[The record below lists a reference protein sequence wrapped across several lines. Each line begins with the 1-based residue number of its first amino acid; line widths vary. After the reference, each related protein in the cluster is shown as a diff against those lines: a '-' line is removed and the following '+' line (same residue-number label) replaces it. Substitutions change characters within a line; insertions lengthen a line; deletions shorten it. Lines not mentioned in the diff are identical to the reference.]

1 MNQDTF
7 ENKIIPWI
15 GTLWFLV
22 SINSFFL
29 WFAFG
34 RIIRYIAFLGM
45 LYASLML
52 SKKFKATIYNL
63 PIFLSLLFY
72 FLWSLGFID
81 NQYALIIKIL
91 NFIPLFLLLFW
102 PKNVF
107 NNCYEILRKVI
118 IFFAIGSSIVSVLS
132 FVGVLEYLPH
142 FTFEG
147 RSALHQS
154 RGIVYYVY
162 GAFVTLHSVS
172 AGISSRA
179 CGPLQEPGHWGII
192 LGLFYLIDWYALK
205 KRNIWII
212 ICGILTFSSGFWA
225 MFLFVEIFN
234 LFSKKA
240 FGKTILYMST
250 IIIALFIIL
259 LLLPQNTKDDV
270 TYLLFGRNLENVYEN
285 FEETGSLDDA
295 LDVRASNFSLNRY
308 NNLRFD
314 EYLFGT
320 GYRDTSAAL
329 SDYRGTIL
337 YMGLIGFILSI
348 IPSFLIIRRANWRL
362 AISLFLSLF
371 LIYLHRG
378 WMLFSSYIYFLAFL
392 AVTLSTM
399 PRVETDKYLA
409 KQE

>member
-1 MNQDTF
+1 
-7 ENKIIPWI
+7 
-15 GTLWFLV
+15 
-22 SINSFFL
+22 
-29 WFAFG
+29 
-34 RIIRYIAFLGM
+34 M

-52 SKKFKATIYNL
+52 SKKFKATTYNL
-63 PIFLSLLFY
+63 PVFLSLLLY
-72 FLWSLGFID
+72 FLWSLGFSE
-81 NQYALIIKIL
+81 NQYALVIKIL
-91 NFIPLFLLLFW
+91 NFIPLCFLLFW
-102 PKNVF
+102 PKNAF
-107 NNCYEILRKVI
+107 NNFYEVLRKVI

-132 FVGVLEYLPH
+132 FVGVLDYIPH

-154 RGIVYYVY
+154 RGVVYYVY

-179 CGPLQEPGHWGII
+179 CGPLQEPGHWGIF

-234 LFSKKA
+234 LFSKKV
-240 FGKTILYMST
+240 FGKTIMYVST

-259 LLLPQNTKDDV
+259 LLLPQNTKDGV
-270 TYLLFGRNLENVYEN
+270 TYLLFGRNLENVYES

-295 LDVRASNFSLNRY
+295 LNERASNYSIERY

-337 YMGLIGFILSI
+337 YMGLIGFVLSI
-348 IPSFLIIRRANWRL
+348 IPSLLIIRRANWRL
-362 AISLFLSLF
+362 TISMFLSLF

-378 WMLFSSYIYFLAFL
+378 WMFFGSYLYFLAFL

-399 PRVETDKYLA
+399 PRTETDNCLA
-409 KQE
+409 KEE